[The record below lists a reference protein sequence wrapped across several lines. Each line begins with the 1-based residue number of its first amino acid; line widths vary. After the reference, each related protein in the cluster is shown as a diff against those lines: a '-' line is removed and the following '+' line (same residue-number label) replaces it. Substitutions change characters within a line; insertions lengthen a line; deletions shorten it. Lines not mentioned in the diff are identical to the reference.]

1 MNIDKTL
8 LDNLLAE
15 AAVNPRLRQN
25 FDLRTTPAD
34 GSQRMLNAMLPGTV
48 VPIHRHNKSTEV
60 LVLLRGRME
69 QIFYEERP
77 ADATGADGSL
87 ASGSDGALAS
97 GSDGALRETRRVL
110 LSADG
115 PVMGQSIPVGQWHSV
130 NVLEPTVILECKD
143 GPFEPL
149 APEDMV
155 SPIV

>member
-1 MNIDKTL
+1 MNIEKNL

-77 ADATGADGSL
+77 ADATGADG
-87 ASGSDGALAS
+87 AIPQGA
-97 GSDGALRETRRVL
+97 DCALRETRRVL

-155 SPIV
+155 SPTV

>member
-77 ADATGADGSL
+77 ADATGADG
-87 ASGSDGALAS
+87 
-97 GSDGALRETRRVL
+97 ALRETRRVL

>member
-87 ASGSDGALAS
+87 ASGSDGAL
-97 GSDGALRETRRVL
+97 RETRRVL

-115 PVMGQSIPVGQWHSV
+115 PVMGQSIPVGQWHTV